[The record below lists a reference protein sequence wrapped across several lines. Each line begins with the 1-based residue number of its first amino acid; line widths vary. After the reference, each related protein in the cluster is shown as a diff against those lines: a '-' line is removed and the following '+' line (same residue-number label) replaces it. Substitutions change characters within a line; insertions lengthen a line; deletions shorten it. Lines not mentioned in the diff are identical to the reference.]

1 MPLYATQQTLI
12 KLDQYDMRVLE
23 FLATQSNKL
32 RNCAIYL
39 LRQAYFMFGE
49 ILDDQFG
56 LHAELKTN
64 PHYQIFYSQ
73 AAQQVCTEVAESF
86 TSYKELLP
94 LWHSR
99 QLKDKPKL
107 PKYRKKDG
115 LAGWTYPKQAL
126 SFDID
131 TGLIR
136 LPLGNTFKSEFGLD
150 SLYITMPHNIRFE
163 AIKELR
169 ILPRNRCFYAEFV
182 YHKPQTES
190 VVLDKGRALAIDPG
204 VNNLATCVPNTGDNS
219 FIVDGFKLKSL
230 TQWYNK
236 QIATLKEGKPQ
247 GFWSD
252 KLAHITEK
260 RNRQVKDAVNKAG
273 RFVINYCLKNNIGTV
288 VFGWNQGNKD
298 SIEIGK
304 VNNQKIV
311 QTPTARL
318 KKRIKELCGEYGIDF
333 VETEESY
340 TSKASFLDGDSLP
353 KYGEKPDNWKPSGA
367 RPKRGQYKT
376 KRGEFINADCNGA
389 ANIFRKVETQLG
401 LYLVEV
407 CRAVLTLPTR
417 VFLWNTKS
425 KKRRGKALACLE
437 VTI

>member
-1 MPLYATQQTLI
+1 MLI
-12 KLDQYDMRVLE
+12 KLEQHDMNVLE

-39 LRQAYFMFGE
+39 LRQAYFTFGE
-49 ILDDQFG
+49 ILDDKFG

-64 PHYQIFYSQ
+64 PHYQVFYSQ
-73 AAQQVCTEVAESF
+73 AAQQICTEVAESF

-94 LWHSR
+94 LWYSG

-107 PKYRKKDG
+107 PKYRKKNG
-115 LAGWTYPKQAL
+115 CAGWTYPRQAL

-136 LPLGNTFKSEFGLD
+136 LPLGNRFKSEFGLE
-150 SLYITMPHNIRFE
+150 SLYITMPHNIKFE

-169 ILPRNRCFYAEFV
+169 ILPRNKCFYAEFV
-182 YHKPQTES
+182 YHKAQAEEL
-190 VVLDKGRALAIDPG
+190 VLDKSRALAIDHG
-204 VNNLATCVPNTGDNS
+204 VNNWLTCVPNTDDNS
-219 FIVDGFKLKSL
+219 FIIDGFKLKSL

-236 QIATLKEGKPQ
+236 QVATIKEGKPQ
-247 GFWSD
+247 GFWND

-260 RNRQVKDAVNKAG
+260 RNRQVKDAVNKAV
-273 RFVINYCLKNNIGTV
+273 RFLVNYCLKNNIGTL

-298 SIEIGK
+298 GIETGK

-318 KKRIKELCGEYGIDF
+318 KNRIEELCHEHGINF

-340 TSKASFLDGDSLP
+340 TSRASFLDGDSLP
-353 KYGEKPDNWKPSGA
+353 KYGERPDNWKPSGT
-367 RPKRGQYKT
+367 RTTRGQYKT
-376 KRGEFINADCNGA
+376 THGEFVNADTQAA
-389 ANIFRKVETQLG
+389 ANIFRKVEAQLG
-401 LYLVEV
+401 LNLVKV

-425 KKRRGKALACLE
+425 KKRRGTALACLE